1 MSRVFRMD
9 VKRVAVIGCGTLG
22 TDVTILVLRG
32 GCEVFLYDLKKRSA
46 DRACEMIRG
55 SFVACPDT
63 PVDLSSA
70 LHVLDKTEEVPHDVD
85 MIVEC
90 IHEDVMAK
98 KRLFEDLDDQLPRK
112 VIFATTSSS
121 ITITELASY
130 TNRPAQFI
138 GILFPP
144 DPILTEG
151 IEIAKGL
158 KTADETVEIATQF
171 VNRLGKK
178 PLIIGDSPGF
188 VLPRILFMIINEAAF
203 ALMEGVASKEDIDLA
218 MRLGANYP
226 QGPLEWADH
235 IGLDVCLR
243 TISHLYGELKDP
255 RYRPCPLLSRMVH
268 AGYLGKKVGRGFY
281 EYGGKLKDTT
291 STAR

>member
-1 MSRVFRMD
+1 MD

-22 TDVTILVLRG
+22 ADVTILVLQG
-32 GCEVFLYDLKKRSA
+32 GYEVFLYDLEKRSA
-46 DRACEMIRG
+46 GRACEMIKT
-55 SFVACPDT
+55 SFAASPDM
-63 PVDLSSA
+63 PVNLDSA
-70 LHVLDKTEEVPHDVD
+70 LHVLDKTEEVPHNID

-90 IHEDVMAK
+90 IQEDVMAK
-98 KRLFEDLDDQLPRK
+98 KRLFEDLDDQLPK
-112 VIFATTSSS
+112 EVIFATTSSS

-144 DPILTEG
+144 DPILTKG

-158 KTADETVEIATQF
+158 KTADETVETARQF
-171 VNRLGKK
+171 VSRLGRK

-188 VLPRILFMIINEAAF
+188 VLTRILFMIINEAAF
-203 ALMEGVASKEDIDLA
+203 ALMERIASKEDIDLA

-243 TISHLYGELKDP
+243 AISHLYGELKDP
-255 RYRPCPLLSRMVH
+255 RYRPCPLLIRMVH
-268 AGYLGKKVGRGFY
+268 AGYRGKKVGRGFY
-281 EYGGKLKDTT
+281 EYGGNLKDTT
-291 STAR
+291 STVR

>member
-1 MSRVFRMD
+1 
-9 VKRVAVIGCGTLG
+9 
-22 TDVTILVLRG
+22 
-32 GCEVFLYDLKKRSA
+32 
-46 DRACEMIRG
+46 
-55 SFVACPDT
+55 
-63 PVDLSSA
+63 
-70 LHVLDKTEEVPHDVD
+70 LHVLDKAEEVPHDID
-85 MIVEC
+85 MVIEC

-98 KRLFEDLDDQLPRK
+98 KRLFEDLDGQLPRE

-158 KTADETVEIATQF
+158 KTADETVEIARQF

-203 ALMEGVASKEDIDLA
+203 ALMERVASKEDIDLA

-243 TISHLYGELKDP
+243 AISHLYGELKDP

-281 EYGGKLKDTT
+281 EYEERLREST
-291 STAR
+291 STTG